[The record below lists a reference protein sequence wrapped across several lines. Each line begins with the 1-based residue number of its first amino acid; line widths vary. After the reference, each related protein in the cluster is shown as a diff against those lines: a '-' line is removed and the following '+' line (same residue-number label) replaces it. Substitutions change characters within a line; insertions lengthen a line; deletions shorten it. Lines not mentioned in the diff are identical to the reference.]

1 MIHPGKGHAATA
13 VLQCNSG
20 DPGDSPAVRVDGC
33 VPTWRERRRGSYL
46 PHERISPR
54 SGPEGR
60 ALHAASNPPAA
71 AAGSGRASGTLT
83 SAAD

>member
-1 MIHPGKGHAATA
+1 MIHPGKGHAAQRCSSEIL
-13 VLQCNSG
+13 VN
-20 DPGDSPAVRVDGC
+20 
-33 VPTWRERRRGSYL
+33 RGSYL